1 MGSMGPAANGRPS
14 RAAGEEWVTITS
26 SLRSDMTA
34 ADQPMAQP
42 SLPAETRS
50 AASGTHSI

>member
-1 MGSMGPAANGRPS
+1 MGSMGPAASVHPS

-26 SLRSDMTA
+26 SPRSDMTA

-42 SLPAETRS
+42 SFPAQTRS
-50 AASGTHSI
+50 AASGTPPI